1 MSLLIFYQ
9 SFSSLHTY
17 FYLPFCLPSACLD
30 KLYLSLSRCL
40 YPQSFPPS
48 CLSVFLSVFRL
59 SIFLFAIL
67 RQSFYLFYASPSLH
81 LHHVFSV
88 FLSVVFFIFPLSIS
102 YPPFPTIIFSV
113 PLPSFSAFLFFCN
126 FWFSVSDFSVLRQIP
141 NYISCLC
148 PLPVFFLCFFKL
160 SFYFFVFILRFFTC
174 PRPRRV
180 PSNISLSR
188 FLTVLIGQS

>member
-48 CLSVFLSVFRL
+48 CLSVFLYVFRL

-102 YPPFPTIIFSV
+102 YPPFPTIIFCV

-126 FWFSVSDFSVLRQIP
+126 FWLSVSDFSVLRQIP
-141 NYISCLC
+141 NYIPSLC
-148 PLPVFFLCFFKL
+148 PLPVFF
-160 SFYFFVFILRFFTC
+160 FVFL
-174 PRPRRV
+174 
-180 PSNISLSR
+180 SYLSISLFSSCGFSPVLALAVFPPT
-188 FLTVLIGQS
+188 FLFPAS